1 MSNKFSNNVS
11 TLTLE
16 FNLKKLFCS
25 LLLFAACAAAWAQ
38 TPALYTLADTAVHM
52 VPARELKR
60 EYDIFVS
67 VPTSYRTSTRRYP
80 VVFVAD
86 APYAFPVVRA
96 ISKRVGDTGKGLEEF
111 IIVGLGYARGDTA
124 HYARRR
130 DYTPTPSTEKGLV
143 SDMPGRPLLFGEAEG
158 FRRYIATEVFP
169 FIEKNYRANMGR
181 KVFIG
186 HSYGSLLGLQAL
198 FTEPSMF
205 NTYILGSPSL
215 WYGNRVMF
223 AREKAYAAAHKD
235 LRAKVY
241 LGVGELEGAKPGKH
255 GYNSGDDMVGDM
267 VSDMQQFEK
276 LLKSRRYPGLRIES
290 RVFPGDDHFTV
301 APGIA
306 TRGLKWA
313 LPPVK

>member
-1 MSNKFSNNVS
+1 M
-11 TLTLE
+11 
-16 FNLKKLFCS
+16 KKLFCS
-25 LLLFAACAAAWAQ
+25 LVLSAACSAWAQ
-38 TPALYTLADTAVHM
+38 TPAPYTLADTAVHL
-52 VPARELKR
+52 VPAKELKR
-60 EYDIFVS
+60 DYDIFVS
-67 VPTSYRTSTRRYP
+67 VPTSYRTSKRRYP
-80 VVFVAD
+80 VVFVVD

-124 HYARRR
+124 HYGRRR
-130 DYTPTPSTEKGLV
+130 DYTPTASAEKGLV
-143 SDMPGRPLLFGEAEG
+143 SDMPGRPLLFGEAEA
-158 FRRYIATEVFP
+158 FRRYIAKEVFP
-169 FIEKNYRANMGR
+169 FIEKNYRADMGR

-205 NTYILGSPSL
+205 DTYILGSPSL

-223 AREKAYAAAHKD
+223 AREKAYAAAHRD
-235 LRAKVY
+235 LKAKVY
-241 LGVGELEGAKPGKH
+241 LGVGELEGVKPGKP
-255 GYNSGDDMVGDM
+255 GYSTGDDMVGDM
-267 VSDMQQFEK
+267 LEFEK
-276 LLKSRRYPGLRIES
+276 LLKSRRYRSLRVES

-313 LPPVK
+313 LPPPK